1 MMLSTNLS
9 ALGWRK
15 SSFSE
20 SGNCVEIAGN
30 SAAVLVRDTKHRS
43 GSVLSFPFTAW
54 EDFTR
59 TIKVISTSAR

>member
-1 MMLSTNLS
+1 MLSVNLL

-15 SSFSE
+15 SSFSN

-30 SAAVLVRDTKHRS
+30 KTGVLVRDTNNRD
-43 GSVLSFPFTAW
+43 GSILSFPFTAW

-59 TIKVISTSAR
+59 TIKAISTSTR